1 MRMATL
7 VMFLLAFVAMPN
19 AVAGRNVSHVE
30 RLSHRRECGN
40 VAVRAG
46 GKRLPG
52 DAKISVKR
60 ARAENAKRRLVD
72 GLKQRRF
79 GGGKGAARRG
89 GVRLGGGAASK
100 EPKVLAMYDV

>member
-19 AVAGRNVSHVE
+19 AGAGRNVSHVE
-30 RLSHRRECGN
+30 RLSHRSECGN

-52 DAKISVKR
+52 DAKISVTIETSLDEAPEAYKSLDFIR
-60 ARAENAKRRLVD
+60 GHITPTGDIVDRL
-72 GLKQRRF
+72 LPIYNF
-79 GGGKGAARRG
+79 KG
-89 GVRLGGGAASK
+89 
-100 EPKVLAMYDV
+100 